1 MEISESFNAG
11 GHTVGDASASSANL
25 SAGVSDEAFVEAS
38 APITSSGDVS
48 TPATPPAK
56 SSATATSPSDT
67 STFQS
72 GEVGTGV
79 HLLEIDRMRKVLSRC
94 STFSEKV
101 FSEEE
106 RQACDKEPAPEIH
119 YAMRFAA
126 KQAVCKSLGADF
138 LTEIGVRDI
147 EILRNAKGKYS
158 VELSGPALAISKAE
172 GVLDLPISLTFTH
185 TEVAACAMAI
195 TENSKRASEN
205 RKDPMEELSKQFKSA
220 RCWLDEL

>member
-11 GHTVGDASASSANL
+11 ESSVRAT
-25 SAGVSDEAFVEAS
+25 S
-38 APITSSGDVS
+38 APATSSG
-48 TPATPPAK
+48 
-56 SSATATSPSDT
+56 SPT
-67 STFQS
+67 EASTFQS

-79 HLLEIDRMRKVLSRC
+79 QLLEIERMRKVLARC
-94 STFSEKV
+94 TSFSEKV

-106 RQACDKEPAPEIH
+106 RQACDKEPSPEIH

-126 KQAVCKSLGADF
+126 RQAVCKSLGADF

-147 EILRNAKGKYS
+147 EILRNAKGKYF
-158 VELSGPALAISKAE
+158 VELSGPALAISKAG

-195 TENSKRASEN
+195 TENSKRASES
-205 RKDPMEELSKQFKSA
+205 RKDPMEELAKQFKSA
-220 RCWLDEL
+220 RVWLDEL

>member
-11 GHTVGDASASSANL
+11 ESSVRAT
-25 SAGVSDEAFVEAS
+25 S
-38 APITSSGDVS
+38 AP
-48 TPATPPAK
+48 
-56 SSATATSPSDT
+56 ATSPT
-67 STFQS
+67 EASTFQS

-79 HLLEIDRMRKVLSRC
+79 QLLEIERMRKVLARC

-106 RQACDKEPAPEIH
+106 RQACDKEPSPEIH

-147 EILRNAKGKYS
+147 EILRNAKGKYF

-195 TENSKRASEN
+195 TENSKRASES
-205 RKDPMEELSKQFKSA
+205 RKDPMEELAKQFKSA
-220 RCWLDEL
+220 RNWLGEL